1 MTRRAALLTSA
12 IVAFV
17 MTASTALGQ
26 GLFGGVEVESGFYI
40 AALIVTVVT
49 YVAVSTLLLMRVR
62 EAVLSFAWRSIAA
75 GALACVLFAVVAGSG
90 VAISGAAEPLPAMLA
105 LLVFLVSVGIPI
117 LPGLLTGV
125 IGWFVLD
132 RRERQRRLERE
143 AAAEADEQ
151 GA

>member
-105 LLVFLVSVGIPI
+105 LFVFLVSVGIPI

-143 AAAEADEQ
+143 AAADDESDT
-151 GA
+151 

>member
-105 LLVFLVSVGIPI
+105 LFVFLVSVGIPI

>member
-75 GALACVLFAVVAGSG
+75 GALACVLFAVVTGSG

-143 AAAEADEQ
+143 AAADDESDT
-151 GA
+151 